1 VPGRVSAYRLKVYDS
16 EFVVPNDPSE
26 VASRRHEMFPVL
38 TDPEVT
44 RVGGFGSVRRFERG
58 TRLFATGEPGP
69 GMFVVLQG
77 TLALS
82 QRDGMG
88 RVVPIVSL
96 GRGQF
101 SGEVA
106 QLSG

>member
-1 VPGRVSAYRLKVYDS
+1 MFA
-16 EFVVPNDPSE
+16 VPNDPPPE
-26 VASRRHEMFPVL
+26 VASRPHQMWPVL
-38 TDPEVT
+38 TDPEIART
-44 RVGGFGSVRRFERG
+44 SRFGSLRRYERG
-58 TRLFATGEPGP
+58 ARLFAAGEPGP

-77 TLALS
+77 ALALR

-106 QLSG
+106 QLSAAATTSIEAFEFL

>member
-1 VPGRVSAYRLKVYDS
+1 MSAT
-16 EFVVPNDPSE
+16 EFAVPNDPPPE
-26 VASRRHEMFPVL
+26 VANRRDQMFPVL

-44 RVGGFGSVRRFERG
+44 RIGGFGTVRRFERG
-58 TRLFATGEPGP
+58 TRVFATGEPGP

-77 TLALS
+77 ALALS

>member
-1 VPGRVSAYRLKVYDS
+1 MFA
-16 EFVVPNDPSE
+16 VPNDPPE
-26 VASRRHEMFPVL
+26 VASRRDQMFPVL

-44 RVGGFGSVRRFERG
+44 RIGRFGTVRRFERG

-88 RVVPIVSL
+88 RVVPFFYP
-96 GRGQF
+96 GRGRSF
-101 SGEVA
+101 CDGRSCCF
-106 QLSG
+106 LSYL